1 MSNAQSKPRRA
12 ARARPVKSVTAS
24 RAIEL
29 QPPSEFSSASDYFP
43 PKRSLSGY
51 REASKYCRACD
62 LWRTGTQT
70 VFGEGKATAEVVLV
84 GEQPGNDEDLAGR
97 PFVGPAGK
105 MLSQAL
111 EEAGIDRSQ
120 VYVTNVVKHFKWEA
134 APRSER
140 RIHKKP
146 NDAEVKACKP
156 WLDAE
161 LGMLRPRVVVL
172 LGATAAQAL
181 LGKKFRVT
189 QSRGR
194 PLESDLAPVVIAT
207 VHPSSLLR
215 APTPEARRA
224 ARAEFVADLRV
235 VARHVNARP
244 PGPAGLKG
252 RRVAVSPKRAT
263 RTR

>member
-1 MSNAQSKPRRA
+1 M
-12 ARARPVKSVTAS
+12 RPVKTVPAS
-24 RAIEL
+24 QAIKL
-29 QPPSEFSSASDYFP
+29 QPPSEFGSAEEYFP
-43 PKRSLSGY
+43 PRRSLSGY
-51 REASKYCRACD
+51 REASRGCRACD

-70 VFGEGKATAEVVLV
+70 VFGEGKATAEVVFI
-84 GEQPGNDEDLAGR
+84 GEQPGNDEDLAGK

-105 MLSQAL
+105 LLTQAL

-120 VYVTNVVKHFKWEA
+120 VYMTNAVKHFKWEA
-134 APRSER
+134 APRGER

-146 NDAEVKACKP
+146 NDAEVRACKP
-156 WLDAE
+156 WLESE

-189 QSRGR
+189 QSRGK
-194 PLESDLAPVVIAT
+194 PLESGLAPVVIAT

-244 PGPAGLKG
+244 PEAARLSS
-252 RRVAVSPKRAT
+252 RTVAVSAKRAT

>member
-1 MSNAQSKPRRA
+1 MPTAQSNTKRAPRDRL
-12 ARARPVKSVTAS
+12 VKSVPAS
-24 RAIEL
+24 QAIKL
-29 QPPSEFSSASDYFP
+29 QPPSKFESASEYFP
-43 PKRSLSGY
+43 PRRSMAGY
-51 REASKYCRACD
+51 REAAKACRACD

-70 VFGEGKATAEVVLV
+70 VFGEGKVTAEVVFV
-84 GEQPGNDEDLAGR
+84 GEQPGNEEDLAGK

-105 MLSQAL
+105 ILSQAL
-111 EEAGIDRSQ
+111 DEAGIDRSQ

-134 APRSER
+134 APRGER

-161 LGMLRPRVVVL
+161 LGMVRPRVLVL
-172 LGATAAQAL
+172 LGATAAKAL

-189 QSRGR
+189 QSRGK

-224 ARAEFVADLRV
+224 ARADFVADLRV
-235 VARHVNARP
+235 VARHLNARP
-244 PGPAGLKG
+244 PDTAKLA
-252 RRVAVSPKRAT
+252 RRSVVVSPKRAT